1 MTLRTIAGR
10 EVSKICLGTMT
21 WGQQNTEAEA
31 HEQISYALERGINML
46 DAAEMYPVPPRA
58 ETQGRTEEYIG
69 TWFKKTGLRDSYVL
83 ATKAAGPNPE
93 FHYLRGGPKFTK
105 EQLIEAVNGSL
116 RRLQTDCIDLYQ
128 LHWPDRYTNFF
139 GQRGYFHREQPETP
153 IEETLRALEDIVQS
167 GKVRAIGL
175 SNETP
180 WGTMKFLELADREG
194 LPRVD
199 SIQNPYSLL
208 NRTYEIAMA
217 EVSHRED
224 VGLLAY
230 SPLGMGLLTG
240 KYRNGAKP
248 EGSRMVVFER
258 FTRYEGAE
266 TWEAAER
273 YLQLADDHSINPTH
287 MALAFV
293 NARPFVVSNIIGAT
307 TMEQLKMNIDSLD
320 VVLSKDV
327 LQGIEAIQQAIP
339 NPAP

>member
-1 MTLRTIAGR
+1 MQTRRLGNTDLNLTPVG
-10 EVSKICLGTMT
+10 LGTWAIGGDDWGMGWGPQDEADSIAAILEALEAGINWIDT
-21 WGQQNTEAEA
+21 AHAYGFGLSEEVVGKAVQEWGQ
-31 HEQISYALERGINML
+31 
-46 DAAEMYPVPPRA
+46 PVM
-58 ETQGRTEEYIG
+58 
-69 TWFKKTGLRDSYVL
+69 V
-83 ATKAAGPNPE
+83 ATKCGVLPNEDRTP
-93 FHYLRGGPKFTK
+93 RRFTSRATIL
-105 EQLIEAVNGSL
+105 EEVEGSL
-116 RRLQTDCIDLYQ
+116 KRLQTDCIDLYQ

-139 GQRGYFHREQPETP
+139 GQRGYFHREQLETP
-153 IEETLRALEDIVQS
+153 IEETLRALEEIIQS

-180 WGTMKFLELADREG
+180 WGTMKFLEFADREG

-273 YLQLADDHSINPTH
+273 YLQLADDHGINPTH

-293 NARPFVVSNIIGAT
+293 NTRPFVVSNIIGAT

-320 VVLSKDV
+320 VALSQDV
-327 LQGIEAIQQAIP
+327 LKGIEAIQQAIP